1 MQNQKLVEKIST
13 LTQEQ
18 AAAVEKFIDYLQEQ
32 PKTVPAGNFQSSLDS
47 FIREHSE
54 LLRRLA
60 Q

>member
-1 MQNQKLVEKIST
+1 MQNQKLAEKISI
-13 LTQEQ
+13 LTHEQ

-32 PKTVPAGNFQSSLDS
+32 PKTVPANDFQSSLDT

>member
-1 MQNQKLVEKIST
+1 MQNQKLVEKISI

-32 PKTVPAGNFQSSLDS
+32 PKTVSASDFQTSLDS

>member
-1 MQNQKLVEKIST
+1 MQNQKLVEKISV

-18 AAAVEKFIDYLQEQ
+18 AAAVEKFIDYLQDQ
-32 PKTVPAGNFQSSLDS
+32 PRAVPAGDFRSSLDS

>member
-1 MQNQKLVEKIST
+1 MQNQKLAEKISG
-13 LTQEQ
+13 LTQKQ

-32 PKTVPAGNFQSSLDS
+32 PGTVSTDNFRSSLDS
-47 FIREHSE
+47 FIQEHSE

>member
-1 MQNQKLVEKIST
+1 LLNKISD
-13 LTQEQ
+13 LSKEQ
-18 AAAVEKFIDYLQEQ
+18 AAAVEKFVEYLQQRPQYIPEQ
-32 PKTVPAGNFQSSLDS
+32 DFRATLDS

>member
-1 MQNQKLVEKIST
+1 MQHENLLNKISD
-13 LTQEQ
+13 LSKEQ
-18 AAAVEKFIDYLQEQ
+18 AAAVEKFVEYLQQRPQYIPEQ
-32 PKTVPAGNFQSSLDS
+32 DFRATLDS